1 HELAD
6 GREDGGDRLV
16 MSGELLL
23 DARLKLIDPVGKFL
37 VRGEELAQLGRVVG
51 GGLVQEGVAV
61 SGGMIYEWGHGW
73 LAFQKDGKR
82 QVSSGPYFTVWRRN
96 PGGSWQILRNLVLWS
111 IGKSRLRLFS
121 LGPRSFGDSAGGGRG
136 GQ

>member
-1 HELAD
+1 M
-6 GREDGGDRLV
+6 G
-16 MSGELLL
+16 GELLL
-23 DARLKLIDPVGKFL
+23 DARLELIDPMGEFL
-37 VRGEELAQLGRVVG
+37 VRGEQLAHTDEGTHDLDVHRDGGRAAIAARYKEELAQLGRVVG

-96 PGGSWQILRNLVLWS
+96 PGGNWQILRNLVL
-111 IGKSRLRLFS
+111 
-121 LGPRSFGDSAGGGRG
+121 
-136 GQ
+136 